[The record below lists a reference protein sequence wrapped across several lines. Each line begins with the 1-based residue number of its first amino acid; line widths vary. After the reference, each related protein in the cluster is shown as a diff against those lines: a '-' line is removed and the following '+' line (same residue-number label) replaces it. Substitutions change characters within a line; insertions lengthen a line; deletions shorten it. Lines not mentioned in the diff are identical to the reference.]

1 MENKRN
7 IQRIDTY
14 QDKRFSQEA
23 LNQHGC
29 FLVDGAPYEIMIF
42 SDNEAIVYG
51 ADPSVY
57 AELIEEFRF
66 YTPHITLF
74 YDRNRRA
81 IKEFP
86 RKQLSTIG
94 LKQIQ
99 PSQFYVDEDKIAAI
113 SSFIHRPEDII
124 IQVLPFRD
132 RYISLDGH
140 TRLYYA
146 VMQGWESV
154 RAVTEVS
161 DEWVYRFVEEAQKR
175 NIYTPADLIL
185 VNHDEYMEKW
195 NRFCD
200 DFFAEAEENAKP
212 EDF

>member
-1 MENKRN
+1 MN
-7 IQRIDTY
+7 IERIDTY

-29 FLVDGAPYEIMIF
+29 FLVDDAPYEIVIF

-51 ADPSVY
+51 TDPSVY

-74 YDRNRRA
+74 YDRNRRV

-86 RKQLSTIG
+86 W
-94 LKQIQ
+94 KQIFTVRLEQVQ

-113 SSFIHRPEDII
+113 SSFIHKPEDII
-124 IQVLPFRD
+124 IQVLSFEG

-161 DEWVYRFVEEAQKR
+161 DECVYRFVEEARKR
-175 NIYTPADLIL
+175 NIYTPADLML
-185 VNHDEYMEKW
+185 VNHAEYMEKW

-200 DFFAEAEENAKP
+200 DFLEEAEENTKSS
-212 EDF
+212 DC

>member
-14 QDKRFSQEA
+14 QDKRFSREA

-29 FLVDGAPYEIMIF
+29 FLVDNAPYEIVIF

-51 ADPSVY
+51 TDPSVY
-57 AELIEEFRF
+57 AELIDVFRF

-74 YDRNRRA
+74 YDRNRRI
-81 IKEFP
+81 IKQFP
-86 RKQLSTIG
+86 QKELFTIS
-94 LKQIQ
+94 LEQIQ
-99 PSQFYVDEDKIAAI
+99 PSQFYVDEAKITAI
-113 SSFIHRPEDII
+113 SSFIHKPDDII
-124 IQVLPFRD
+124 IQVQPFQD

-146 VMQGWESV
+146 VMQGWKKV
-154 RAVTEVS
+154 RAVIEIS
-161 DEWVYRFVEEAQKR
+161 DKWVYRFVDEAQKR

-200 DFFAEAEENAKP
+200 DFFAETEENAKAGNP
-212 EDF
+212 